1 MVLYVTDVMC
11 TLPNTLFIMALVTF
25 VGRNRSQG
33 LAGATRNKRRYKE
46 ARERPRAEDQFG
58 RQLWGQRFERKGR
71 RRVVK
76 LWWRGTAATP
86 FVWQGSSKHALS
98 VTMRTSPPASLRTS
112 SPKSDHNCQSFSP
125 LFPHFHSDPKT
136 LPADDEGPNCM
147 TVADITPHARRG

>member
-1 MVLYVTDVMC
+1 MCCAHCRTHFSEWPHAPCDLRWEESVLGIKRGV
-11 TLPNTLFIMALVTF
+11 
-25 VGRNRSQG
+25 
-33 LAGATRNKRRYKE
+33 TRNKRRYKE
-46 ARERPRAEDQFG
+46 ARARPRAEDQFG

-98 VTMRTSPPASLRTS
+98 VTMRTSPSSLRTS

>member
-1 MVLYVTDVMC
+1 MYT
-11 TLPNTLFIMALVTF
+11 AEHTF
-25 VGRNRSQG
+25 QNGPCDLRWEESVQGNRRG
-33 LAGATRNKRRYKE
+33 VTRNKRRYKRTRKRGR
-46 ARERPRAEDQFG
+46 AGATKSAEDQFR